1 MTKEKTAPKTKKAKV
16 AEKTEKTEKTAP
28 AAEKTVKILSAVYG
42 IEGKSV
48 EICDK
53 VKLGRKITNKLAG
66 EDPAPK
72 EKKNLIVKAEV
83 DGTAVSKTF
92 TEGEKLIF

>member
-1 MTKEKTAPKTKKAKV
+1 MTERQCFLAEKTETAPKTKKAK
-16 AEKTEKTEKTAP
+16 

-53 VKLGRKITNKLAG
+53 VKVGRKITNKLAG

>member
-1 MTKEKTAPKTKKAKV
+1 MTKEKTAPKTEKTAPKTKKAKV
-16 AEKTEKTEKTAP
+16 
-28 AAEKTVKILSAVYG
+28 AEKTVKILSAVYG

-53 VKLGRKITNKLAG
+53 VKVGRKITNKLAG